1 MYACYGWVQPFFL
14 LWFPTYLKDGR
25 GLDLET
31 MGWYASA
38 PFAAAALGNMAGGW
52 FSDRVGHRTG
62 KLKMARRSIAI
73 FGFLLAAANI
83 VPAALTSTAEN
94 CVLLTC
100 LGLLVSK

>member
-1 MYACYGWVQPFFL
+1 
-14 LWFPTYLKDGR
+14 
-25 GLDLET
+25 

-62 KLKMARRSIAI
+62 NLKMARRSIAI

-83 VPAALTSTAEN
+83 VPAALTSTAEI
-94 CVLLTC
+94 CVLLDVFGTFRSRNDGLC
-100 LGLLVSK
+100 QLGRAT